1 TFMNCAPCGLLV
13 SELSVPVP
21 WGEIRGKIWGP
32 HHGHP
37 VLCLHGWADNC
48 GSFNTLIPLL
58 PKGNGRTQA
67 FQKSKAYSLGCFKLQ
82 LFLCVRMECMGEYSI
97 VHHKSGGHV
106 AGMFSALYPEMVD
119 ALIFLDCF
127 WVLPTDSQTETPTM
141 IRQGIEE
148 LVQYEKKAKEKRVYT
163 YEKAVERL
171 LAANS
176 SLSTASVHILL
187 ERGLVQVEN
196 GFVFSRDLR
205 VNFKNIVR
213 LSLEQSLEMLSRIQ
227 ASVLAVL
234 AQDGCYK
241 SLSEP
246 SQNNFTSTLLQF
258 LRDRNHTVVTVAG
271 DHHTHLNTPEV
282 VASLISEFLQKKKVP
297 LST

>member
-1 TFMNCAPCGLLV
+1 LVDAKAKVKALL

-58 PKGNGRTQA
+58 PKGNGPA
-67 FQKSKAYSLGCFKLQ
+67 AISVCANGMVDNFFFSKGTA
-82 LFLCVRMECMGEYSI
+82 VHMGEYSI

-127 WVLPTDSQTETPTM
+127 WVLPTDSKDLPDKM
-141 IRQGIEE
+141 RQGIEE
-148 LVQYEKKAKEKRVYT
+148 IIQFDKKPKEKIRVYT
-163 YEKAVERL
+163 YENAVKRL

-282 VASLISEFLQKKKVP
+282 VASLISEFLQKIKSIT
-297 LST
+297 STTC